1 MIQSSPPHG
10 RPQEGILADTHQ
22 ARREGLFTLPLERT
36 E

>member
-10 RPQEGILADTHQ
+10 QPQEGILADMYQ
-22 ARREGLFTLPLERT
+22 AGREGLFMISFERT